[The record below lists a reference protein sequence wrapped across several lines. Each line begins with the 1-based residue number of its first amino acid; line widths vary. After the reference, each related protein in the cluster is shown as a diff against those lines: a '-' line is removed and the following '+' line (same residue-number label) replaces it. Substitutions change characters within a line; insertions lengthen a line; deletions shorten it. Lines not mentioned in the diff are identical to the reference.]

1 MTFCEG
7 GKYKDAVGRVW
18 HIDHVVNSPKND
30 RLLLINEPFNKQRAI
45 AIDNL
50 DGTASIL
57 EATGVTT
64 LYAEGWRM
72 TELKPCPFCGADEVN
87 LSVREDEN
95 GDSFIYC
102 YVCDS
107 VYHNDNPSQNII
119 EMWNRRA
126 KE

>member
-1 MTFCEG
+1 
-7 GKYKDAVGRVW
+7 
-18 HIDHVVNSPKND
+18 
-30 RLLLINEPFNKQRAI
+30 
-45 AIDNL
+45 
-50 DGTASIL
+50 
-57 EATGVTT
+57 
-64 LYAEGWRM
+64 M
-72 TELKPCPFCGADEVN
+72 TEKSGKVKMCQVDFLKPCPFCGADEVN

-107 VYHNDNPSQNII
+107 VYYNDNPSQNII